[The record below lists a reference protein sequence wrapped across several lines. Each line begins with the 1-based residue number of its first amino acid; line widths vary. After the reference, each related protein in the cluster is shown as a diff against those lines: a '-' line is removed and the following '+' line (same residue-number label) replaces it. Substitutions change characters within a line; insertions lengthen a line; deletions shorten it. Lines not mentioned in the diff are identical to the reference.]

1 MRQTSPESI
10 GIFDFIMEVYDRVQG
25 QWQNLVIC
33 LYASAEE
40 VKAFVEYAA
49 LFLSNLGNYYAR
61 FPYLKR
67 WLRY

>member
-10 GIFDFIMEVYDRVQG
+10 GIFDFIMEVYDRIQG
-25 QWQNLVIC
+25 KWHYLVIC
-33 LYASAEE
+33 LLYASMEE

-61 FPYLKR
+61 FSYEIVG
-67 WLRY
+67 